1 MTTRALQQNNH
12 RPDLIEPR
20 MAYVLQ
26 RKLQRS
32 KLGPYRPKTA
42 SDIEQSLTR
51 LLSARSMSDIAISG
65 VKRMTGGASKE
76 QFLFTLTHK
85 EQSKP
90 QRYVLR
96 MDPLEGIVET
106 CRLREAELL
115 EALAGH
121 FPVPPILAVDG
132 EGEWLDN
139 PGLIT
144 GFVSG
149 VTKPTA
155 MDGQSVSGIGSSYG
169 HYADIIAPQF
179 LDILVRLHSWKGW
192 QNAAL
197 PNYVIPKANT
207 TEAALYQ
214 VNLWS
219 EIWRLDGVEPVPL
232 ITLTEQWLRENAP
245 VCAEP
250 CLVHCDYRVGNFMFE
265 EPSGRITTI
274 LDWELAHFGDFHE
287 DLSWILQKLFGSW
300 NADGK
305 FLVCGLMEREK
316 FIADYQRQSG
326 RSILPE
332 VLRYYEVL
340 NAWKCAIMD
349 LSSAII
355 AGQRSNNHQDLLITW
370 LGSAGAVF
378 LDQIEKLLREDTSN
392 AA

>member
-1 MTTRALQQNNH
+1 MNANTTSISDMNSA
-12 RPDLIEPR
+12 LIEPR
-20 MAYVLQ
+20 MAYILE

-32 KLGPYRPKTA
+32 KLGPYTPKTA
-42 SDIEQSLTR
+42 KEIEQSLTR
-51 LLSARSMSDIAISG
+51 LFIADGLNDITISG

-76 QFLFTLTHK
+76 QFLFQLQHSGLA
-85 EQSKP
+85 EP
-90 QRYVLR
+90 QGYVLR

-115 EALAGH
+115 QALAGS
-121 FPVPPILAVDG
+121 FPVPEILTVDA
-132 EGEWLDN
+132 EGDSLGN

-149 VTKPTA
+149 VTKPTSLE
-155 MDGQSVSGIGSSYG
+155 GQSVSGIGSSYG
-169 HYADIIAPQF
+169 HYAELIAPQF
-179 LDILVRLHSWKGW
+179 LDILVKLHSWQGW
-192 QNAAL
+192 ADAAL
-197 PNYVIPKANT
+197 PNYVIPKKNS

-214 VNLWS
+214 VNLWAKT
-219 EIWRLDGVEPVPL
+219 WQQDCVEPVPMV
-232 ITLTEQWLRENAP
+232 TLTEHWLRENAP
-245 VCAEP
+245 VCEEP

-265 EPSGRITTI
+265 EPSGQITTI

-287 DLSWILQKLFGSW
+287 DLAWILQKLFGTW
-300 NADGK
+300 NSQGQ
-305 FLVCGLMEREK
+305 FLVCGLMERDY
-316 FIADYQRQSG
+316 FISEYQRLSG
-326 RSILPE
+326 REIKPD

-355 AGQRSNNHQDLLITW
+355 AGKRANNHQDLLITW

-378 LDQIEKLLREDTSN
+378 LDQIEMLLREELPN